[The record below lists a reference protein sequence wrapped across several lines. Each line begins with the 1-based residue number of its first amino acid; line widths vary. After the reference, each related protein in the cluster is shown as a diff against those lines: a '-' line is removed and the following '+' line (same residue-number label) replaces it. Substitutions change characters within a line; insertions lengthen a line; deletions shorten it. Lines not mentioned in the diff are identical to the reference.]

1 MTRLLRQAADIV
13 VLIIVIA
20 TAFMLLAGCTSVQ
33 TMRGPDGG
41 TLVSASCDG
50 SLFDYGDCLRRI
62 AEAVG
67 QERPNIVVIMA
78 DDMGYS
84 DIAADTPNLQA
95 MAARGMRFTDFHA
108 APYCTP
114 TRADV
119 QTGRY
124 HQRMGLNNALAYD
137 STKGL
142 PPAEVTIA
150 EHLRDNGYDTALV
163 GKWHLGRQIAYW
175 PNNHGYNYFFG
186 MTVGASD
193 YFTHIDAGGNLN
205 WWKNFQAVPG
215 EEYST
220 HAFARE
226 AIEFVNRASHPFLL
240 FVTYQAV
247 HWPYQ
252 APDGT
257 ISYHKTL
264 VAMDES
270 IGQVTAALPP
280 NTYVFFMSDNGG
292 AKPSSNQ
299 PLRGN
304 KGVVYEGGQRVTAI
318 ATGPGIPAGVISG
331 ELLAAIDL
339 FPTASALAGVPLPTG
354 VHLDGRDFS
363 PILFGT
369 GTLPPRPLFWT
380 QGSTWAVRDGK
391 WKLDFTGSKQLY
403 DTELELYDT
412 ELELYDTETQL
423 YDTEMDI
430 SEANNVAGSHPDLV
444 SNLTNLFKAWKT
456 DVTTNVQSVR

>member
-412 ELELYDTETQL
+412 ETQL